1 MLAITCTLSL
11 LSAILFLSFGFMR
24 SLTYGLCEGGAAKK
38 EDEGGADVH
47 RETDHGDQVGRHP

>member
-1 MLAITCTLSL
+1 MYMYIEAIWGY
-11 LSAILFLSFGFMR
+11 SFWFMQC
-24 SLTYGLCEGGAAKK
+24 LTYGLCEGGAAKE